1 MRSYRSFQLPGID
14 MLCDHREFTTAKQAQ
29 SASQQYGCPGVLS
42 ELYGVTNWDY
52 DFRGHKSQGD
62 WQAAL
67 GVTVRVPHLSW
78 VSMGGEAKRDYPAS
92 INYQS
97 PWYKDY
103 SYVENYFARVNTAM
117 TRGKPIVSVGVV
129 HPVESYWLHWGPNE
143 QTAAVRQ
150 EMDDHFVGMAEW
162 LVTGLVDFNYIS
174 ESLLPGQCEKGSKP
188 LKVGKMQYSTR
199 DRARYGDY
207 PLHNA
212 RPAGGVPARR
222 RPTDIRGPHTHAG

>member
-1 MRSYRSFQLPGID
+1 M
-14 MLCDHREFTTAKQAQ
+14 
-29 SASQQYGCPGVLS
+29 
-42 ELYGVTNWDY
+42 YGVTNWDY

-150 EMDDHFVGMAEW
+150 EMDDHFVSMAEW

-174 ESLLPGQCEKGSKP
+174 ESLLPGQCEKASSP
-188 LKVGKMQYSTR
+188 SR
-199 DRARYGDY
+199 SARCSI
-207 PLHNA
+207 P
-212 RPAGGVPARR
+212 P
-222 RPTDIRGPHTHAG
+222 